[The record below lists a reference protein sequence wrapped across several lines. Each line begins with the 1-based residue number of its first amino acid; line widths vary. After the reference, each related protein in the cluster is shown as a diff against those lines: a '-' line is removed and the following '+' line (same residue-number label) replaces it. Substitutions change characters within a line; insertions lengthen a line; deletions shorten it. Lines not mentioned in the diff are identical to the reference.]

1 MKFIQLVLRRP
12 MSVIMLILGVVVF
25 GSFSLS
31 KMPLEYRPDM

>member
-25 GSFSLS
+25 GTASLTQ
-31 KMPLEYRPDM
+31 MPLEYIPDM